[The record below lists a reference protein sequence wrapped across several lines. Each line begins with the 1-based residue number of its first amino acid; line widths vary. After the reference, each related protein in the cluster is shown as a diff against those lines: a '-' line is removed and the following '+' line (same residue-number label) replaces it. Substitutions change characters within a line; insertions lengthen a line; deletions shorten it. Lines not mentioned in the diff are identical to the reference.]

1 MLSFLHFSM
10 KIPEKSPD
18 LSTIINSEPIKSS
31 SDVVRFAK
39 EYNDRYLHWDELRYK
54 EFGDS
59 NRVDVWRMM
68 KVMRIMSYRRV
79 RIGNLEMSYSL
90 LDDYIQRT
98 IHEIDSRIASGFLTS
113 SGIDDKRRIMLSVS
127 SMMEESIASSQL
139 EGASTTT
146 KLAKKILR
154 SNLQPK
160 DRSQRMILNNYRA
173 MQLIKG
179 RLDEP
184 LTPDLIMDIH
194 RVVTEGL
201 MDDPAT
207 SGRFRED
214 DSIAIRDAYEDITY
228 HVPVDHNMI
237 AGMIDELCEYVNDE
251 SEFVHPVIKGII
263 LHYTLA
269 YIHPFLDG
277 NGRVSRALFYWFC
290 LKNGYSMV
298 EYLSISKVIKK
309 HRQGYDMAYL
319 LSETDDEDV
328 TYFIRYNLK
337 MMSESIDVFDGYL
350 KRKMKE
356 QEDLMNDLK
365 GRGLTYRQSQ
375 ILKDMMRSGEPVSQ
389 YELSTKYQ
397 ITVSTIRRDLLIL
410 MEMGLVKA
418 SGKDGHRQL
427 YVYSPGTET
436 LHNSS

>member
-1 MLSFLHFSM
+1 MVLILIIM
-10 KIPEKSPD
+10 KVPEKSPD
-18 LSTIINSEPIKSS
+18 LSTIFNSEPIKPSA
-31 SDVVRFAK
+31 DMVRFAK
-39 EYNDRYLHWDELRYK
+39 EYNDKYLHWDDLKYR

-59 NRVDVWRMM
+59 SRMEVWRMM
-68 KVMRIMSYRRV
+68 KIMRIMSYHQV
-79 RIGNLEMSYSL
+79 KLKNLELSYSL
-90 LDDYIQRT
+90 SDDYIQRT

-113 SGIDDKRRIMLSVS
+113 GGVDDKRRIMLSIS

-146 KLAKKILR
+146 KLAKKLLR

-160 DRSQRMILNNYRA
+160 DRSQKMILNNYRA

-179 RLDEP
+179 RLNEP
-184 LTPDLIMDIH
+184 LTADFIREVH
-194 RVVTEGL
+194 WTVTDGL
-201 MDDPAT
+201 MDDPDA

-214 DSIAIRDAYEDITY
+214 DSIAVRDVYEDVTY
-228 HVPVDHNMI
+228 HIPVSHEMVAD
-237 AGMIDELCEYVNDE
+237 MIDSLCEYANDD
-251 SEFVHPVIKGII
+251 SEFVHPIIKGII
-263 LHYTLA
+263 IHFTIA

-298 EYLSISKVIKK
+298 EYLSISKVIKS

-319 LSETDDEDV
+319 LTETDGGDI

-337 MMSESIDVFDGYL
+337 MITESINVFDEYL

-356 QEDLMNDLK
+356 QEDMMRDME
-365 GRGLTYRQSQ
+365 GRGLNYRQSQ
-375 ILKDMMRSGEPVSQ
+375 ILKDMMLSGEPVSQ
-389 YELSTKYQ
+389 YELSVKYQ
-397 ITVSTIRRDLLIL
+397 TTVPTIRRDLVKLI
-410 MEMGLVKA
+410 EMGLVKV

-427 YVYSPGTET
+427 YVYDPRK
-436 LHNSS
+436 

>member
-1 MLSFLHFSM
+1 M

-18 LSTIINSEPIKSS
+18 LSAIINSEPIKPSA
-31 SDVVRFAK
+31 DVVRFAK
-39 EYNDRYLHWDELRYK
+39 EYNDKYLHWDELKYR

-59 NRVDVWRMM
+59 NRMDVWRMM
-68 KVMRIMSYRRV
+68 KVMRIMSYRQV
-79 RIGNLEMSYSL
+79 KIKGLELSYCL
-90 LDDYIQRT
+90 FDNYIQRT

-146 KLAKKILR
+146 KLAKKLLR

-179 RLDEP
+179 RLNEP
-184 LTPDLIMDIH
+184 LTADLIRDVH
-194 RVVTEGL
+194 RTVTDGL
-201 MDDPAT
+201 MDDPDT

-214 DSIAIRDAYEDITY
+214 DSIAVRDVFEDMTY
-228 HVPVDHNMI
+228 HVPVNHEMI
-237 AGMIDELCEYVNDE
+237 AEMIDGLCEYANDE
-251 SEFVHPVIKGII
+251 SEFVHPIIKGII
-263 LHYTLA
+263 IHYTLA

-298 EYLSISKVIKK
+298 EYLSISKVIKN

-319 LSETDDEDV
+319 LSETDDEDI

-337 MMSESIDVFDGYL
+337 MISESIDVFDEYL
-350 KRKMKE
+350 RRKMKE
-356 QEDLMNDLK
+356 QEELMNDLK
-365 GRGLTYRQSQ
+365 NRGLNYRQSQ
-375 ILKDMMRSGEPVSQ
+375 ILKDMIRNGEPVSQ
-389 YELSTKYQ
+389 YELSVKYQ
-397 ITVSTIRRDLLIL
+397 ATVPTIRRDLVKL
-410 MEMGLVKA
+410 MELGLVKA
-418 SGKDGHRQL
+418 SGKDGHRLL
-427 YVYSPGTET
+427 YVYDPGR
-436 LHNSS
+436 

>member
-1 MLSFLHFSM
+1 M

-18 LSTIINSEPIKSS
+18 LSAIINSEPIKPSA
-31 SDVVRFAK
+31 DVVRFAK
-39 EYNDRYLHWDELRYK
+39 EYNDKYLHWDELKYR

-59 NRVDVWRMM
+59 NRMDVWRMM
-68 KVMRIMSYRRV
+68 KVMRIMSYRQV
-79 RIGNLEMSYSL
+79 KIKGLELSYCL
-90 LDDYIQRT
+90 FDNYIQRT

-146 KLAKKILR
+146 KLAKKLLR

-179 RLDEP
+179 RLNEP
-184 LTPDLIMDIH
+184 LTADLIRDVH
-194 RVVTEGL
+194 RTVTDGL
-201 MDDPAT
+201 MDDPDT

-214 DSIAIRDAYEDITY
+214 DSIAVRDVFEDITY
-228 HVPVDHNMI
+228 HVPVNHEMI
-237 AGMIDELCEYVNDE
+237 AEMIDGLCEYANDE
-251 SEFVHPVIKGII
+251 SEFVHPIIKGII
-263 LHYTLA
+263 IHYTLA

-277 NGRVSRALFYWFC
+277 NGRVSRAFFYWFC

-298 EYLSISKVIKK
+298 EYLSISKVIKN

-319 LSETDDEDV
+319 LSETDDEDI

-337 MMSESIDVFDGYL
+337 MISESIDVFDEYL
-350 KRKMKE
+350 RRKMKE
-356 QEDLMNDLK
+356 QEELMNDLK
-365 GRGLTYRQSQ
+365 NRGLNYRQSR
-375 ILKDMMRSGEPVSQ
+375 ILKDMIRNEEPVSQ

-397 ITVSTIRRDLLIL
+397 ATVPTIRRDLVKLIEL
-410 MEMGLVKA
+410 GLVKA
-418 SGKDGHRQL
+418 SGKDGHRLL
-427 YVYSPGTET
+427 YVYDPGR
-436 LHNSS
+436 

>member
-1 MLSFLHFSM
+1 M

-18 LSTIINSEPIKSS
+18 LSTIINSEPIKPSE
-31 SDVVRFAK
+31 DVVRFAK
-39 EYNDRYLHWDELRYK
+39 EYNDKYLHWDDLKYR

-59 NRVDVWRMM
+59 NRMEVWRMM
-68 KVMRIMSYRRV
+68 KVMRVMSYRRI
-79 RIGNLEMSYSL
+79 RIGNLEMFYSL
-90 LDDYIQRT
+90 FDDYIQRT

-146 KLAKKILR
+146 KLAKKLLR

-179 RLDEP
+179 RLNEP
-184 LTPDLIMDIH
+184 LTSDLIMDIH
-194 RVVTEGL
+194 QTVTDGL
-201 MDDPAT
+201 MDDPEA

-214 DSIAIRDAYEDITY
+214 DSIAVRDVYEDITY

-237 AGMIDELCEYVNDE
+237 AEMIDDLCEYANDE

-298 EYLSISKVIKK
+298 EYLSISKVIKN

-319 LSETDDEDV
+319 LSETDDEDI

-337 MMSESIDVFDGYL
+337 MISESIDVFDKYL

-356 QEDLMNDLK
+356 QEDLMSDLK
-365 GRGLTYRQSQ
+365 NRGLNYRQSQ

-389 YELSTKYQ
+389 YELSIKYQ
-397 ITVSTIRRDLLIL
+397 TTVSTIRRDLMNL
-410 MEMGLVKA
+410 MDMGLVKA

-427 YVYSPGTET
+427 YVYSPETQT